1 MIVLWK
7 LSCPNSFAIIM
18 LYWAG
23 VSQNLFD
30 SAKTFS
36 RTSSVWIFLPCH
48 GIIIEVLCFPGPL
61 SGSSTCKLLRFQSC
75 SNVEVLKYKKN
86 KVCLNTCKTKHCII
100 VLTNIDT
107 NIWVLKS
114 NLWWSRVERLRGSG
128 DWFVLRSSTSI
139 LLLRSRIVKIWLKLM
154 ACSGNTGI
162 LYITR
167 VLKLTLKQESKT
179 GNLVLKWHVNEI
191 KAF

>member
-1 MIVLWK
+1 MKAPWIAEHSRFCNCNLNSLYCHAFYAYTANMIVLWK

-48 GIIIEVLCFPGPL
+48 GIIVEVLCFPGPL
-61 SGSSTCKLLRFQSC
+61 SGSSACKLLRFQSC

-114 NLWWSRVERLRGSG
+114 NLWWS
-128 DWFVLRSSTSI
+128 
-139 LLLRSRIVKIWLKLM
+139 
-154 ACSGNTGI
+154 I